1 MTQFSHFKKLALGL
15 VAVAFLALGS
25 AATAKADGV
34 IIVGGA
40 VQLSGTGF
48 GTRLTVLSL
57 QNTPNESGATTFAD
71 PDGDPGDSTNQ
82 DNIRSIV
89 ELEAIGITG
98 TSNIAFLYNLN
109 ETGSNPSA
117 SLNTLNITFYNSAG
131 GVVANFV
138 LPAPFVSNTLD
149 QGNGATGF
157 LLTLQYE
164 NQAQRDAI
172 DALFA
177 ANLGFVGMSAAIAN
191 TDDGA
196 DSFFVFRQGIQTPI
210 PEPASMLLLGT
221 GLIGVA
227 GMARRRFTKSQ
238 N

>member
-1 MTQFSHFKKLALGL
+1 MTQFSNFKKLALGL
-15 VAVAFLALGS
+15 VGVAFLALGS

-57 QNTPNESGATTFAD
+57 QDTPNEDGATTFAN
-71 PDGDPGDSTNQ
+71 PTGTGDSTNQ
-82 DNIRSIV
+82 DGLRSIV

-117 SLNTLNITFYNSAG
+117 SLNTLNITFYNAAG
-131 GVVANFV
+131 AVVANFV
-138 LPAPFVSNTLD
+138 LPAPFVSDTLD

-177 ANLGFVGMSAAIAN
+177 ANLGFVGMSATIAN

-227 GMARRRFTKSQ
+227 GMARRRFTKSH